1 MPAKRE
7 VVGLWPR
14 FYATIWLLC
23 HRSREHIFVIA
34 RSNNINIFCCPIA
47 MSEQFYCHL
56 REKRHILDVVLQEAT
71 ATSVLLRHIPKGDA
85 VIACKSMSL
94 IVKTQR
100 HNIFL
105 MLRKAVVLPG
115 CNDSGSTIA
124 RREEDA
130 TIKFFMLSIKG

>member
-1 MPAKRE
+1 MTHDAVFFMLYRDKRTTKANDIT
-7 VVGLWPR
+7 W
-14 FYATIWLLC
+14 Y
-23 HRSREHIFVIA
+23 REERASTRHIA
-34 RSNNINIFCCPIA
+34 R
-47 MSEQFYCHL
+47 SEQFYCHL